1 MIGDKTKKEAE
12 AMLVTLFS
20 DHWGKIK
27 EAYLKSK
34 ENALKVSLGVSMEEQ
49 NGFVLLKTDI
59 GFVAEK
65 IKDSL
70 ELKINEAQ
78 VELFDEK
85 EKPIRKNEKGNEL

>member
-20 DHWGKIK
+20 DHWKEIK
-27 EAYLKSK
+27 EAYIKLKEDS
-34 ENALKVSLGVSMEEQ
+34 LKVSLAVSMEEKEGLV
-49 NGFVLLKTDI
+49 NLRTEI

-65 IKDSL
+65 VKDHL

-78 VELFDEK
+78 GELFK
-85 EKPIRKNEKGNEL
+85 EKSKKKGEK